1 MRFRVL
7 TCLVS
12 LIFAGALR
20 AADAAPGAPVE
31 PFKHP
36 ALVLVGDSI
45 MKTGT
50 GNGERGPWGWGAEIG
65 AFFDPAKINV
75 YNEGRGGR
83 SSRGYIEEG
92 AWGKVLEQLQPGDF
106 VIIQFAHND
115 TANSANYP
123 DRATITSGGDE
134 TVQVGVGDA
143 RKVIRSY
150 GAYLRQYAA
159 DVKAKGATLII
170 CSPVPR
176 NQWADGKI
184 KRGFDGYA
192 QWAADAAKTTGTA
205 FIDLN
210 RLAADRYDALGQE
223 KTRTHFNDPQHTT
236 KAGARVNAECVVAGI
251 KALKD
256 VPLAKALLP

>member
-1 MRFRVL
+1 MRAFLPFVL
-7 TCLVS
+7 FCLAV
-12 LIFAGALR
+12 ALP
-20 AADAAPGAPVE
+20 AADAPAGAPVE

-45 MKTGT
+45 MKTGA
-50 GNGERGPWGWGAEIG
+50 GDGARGPWGWGSEIG
-65 AFFDPAKINV
+65 AFFDPARINV

-92 AWGKVLEQLQPGDF
+92 AWAKVLEQLQAGDF
-106 VIIQFAHND
+106 VIIQFGHND

-150 GAYLRQYAA
+150 GAYLKQYAA

-176 NQWADGKI
+176 NQWIAGKI

-192 QWAADAAKTTGTA
+192 QWAADAAKASGTA

-210 RLAADRYDALGQE
+210 TIAADRYDALGQE
-223 KTRTHFNDPQHTT
+223 KTREHFNDNQHTN
-236 KAGARVNAECVVAGI
+236 KAGARVNAESVVAGI
-251 KALKD
+251 RTLKD
-256 VPLAKALLP
+256 VPLARALR